1 MNENEVDG
9 LKLNL
14 KIRETCK
21 EFLKPPGPVLATLHV
36 SVSNGRRNDF
46 TKCKELLTFLKEQ
59 VLPKTVKLIS
69 LKTIKKVKD
78 EETRE
83 RVNLLSCMRP
93 GKSKKRYV
101 PSGGS
106 RGGARGAR
114 ASPLFW
120 VKKEEM
126 TEGRKAGSP
135 SKIEPS
141 SLLRS

>member
-1 MNENEVDG
+1 MNENEG
-9 LKLNL
+9 NRLKLNL
-14 KIRETCK
+14 KVRETCK

-46 TKCKELLTFLKEQ
+46 SKCKELLTFLKEQ

-78 EETRE
+78 EEKRE

-101 PSGGS
+101 PVQ
-106 RGGARGAR
+106 
-114 ASPLFW
+114 ASFDTHD
-120 VKKEEM
+120 EQ
-126 TEGRKAGSP
+126 SP
-135 SKIEPS
+135 HPHPPRPPPPQSNG
-141 SLLRS
+141 